1 MSSAEWRLARGVSH
15 RLHGSGGIAGCSR
28 GKCSPPQP
36 QAKTPPAVDEVEVIS
51 RRLLGLGREDR
62 DFAERRV
69 RVEDEAPPPV
79 SLYLADCIG
88 HRR

>member
-1 MSSAEWRLARGVSH
+1 
-15 RLHGSGGIAGCSR
+15 
-28 GKCSPPQP
+28 
-36 QAKTPPAVDEVEVIS
+36 VDEVEVIS

-69 RVEDEAPPPV
+69 RVDEEAPPPV